1 MNHPMLHLLKRHPL
15 AVKAHFEHV
24 LVLTYAL
31 SRDVLMPL
39 LPHGLALDTYEDFGF
54 VAVAMVQ
61 TRDLRPS
68 FVPRAFG
75 RDFFL
80 TGYRIFTRFNSP
92 SGQSLKGL
100 KILRSDTDQPGMVFW
115 GNLLTHYDYRK
126 AQIACELKTASLE
139 ISVETQKSE
148 ADLHVIADLSS
159 QPAPLPAGSPFPDL
173 KTARKYAGPLPYTF
187 DYERESHSIIMI
199 RGVRHGWTPQPIKV
213 EVLKNSF
220 LEREPFRSADPI
232 LANAFYIS
240 DIPYLW
246 DAGVRVALPMQESNA
261 RPIP

>member
-1 MNHPMLHLLKRHPL
+1 MLHLLKRHPL

-31 SRDVLMPL
+31 PADVLTPL
-39 LPHGLALDTYEDFGF
+39 LPHGLTVDTYGDLGF

-61 TRDLRPS
+61 TRALRPS

-92 SGQSLKGL
+92 TGQNLRGL

-126 AQIACELKTASLE
+126 AQIECRLEAGSLE
-139 ISVETQKSE
+139 ISAKTRESE
-148 ADLHVIADLSS
+148 ADLHVILCRRACRNLHRIFLKIPYG
-159 QPAPLPAGSPFPDL
+159 QAPLG
-173 KTARKYAGPLPYTF
+173 RPL
-187 DYERESHSIIMI
+187 
-199 RGVRHGWTPQPIKV
+199 
-213 EVLKNSF
+213 
-220 LEREPFRSADPI
+220 
-232 LANAFYIS
+232 
-240 DIPYLW
+240 
-246 DAGVRVALPMQESNA
+246 
-261 RPIP
+261 